1 MSHSHILQFY
11 HMRFVCMYTDI
22 VEIILKYIHS
32 KHESTRLSL
41 LPPSNFYHLFF
52 FSITQLA
59 AISSEEESFSEALES
74 LGQAQQ
80 VRTYELLRTFDPFY
94 PYNFFSLLTVR
105 IMNDSEY
112 LRAVDVSQTYFLI
125 FI

>member
-1 MSHSHILQFY
+1 MS
-11 HMRFVCMYTDI
+11 T
-22 VEIILKYIHS
+22 K
-32 KHESTRLSL
+32 STRLSL
-41 LPPSNFYHLFF
+41 LPPNNFYCL

-112 LRAVDVSQTYFLI
+112 LRAVDVSQTYFII